1 MLVFRLEAKG
11 KSFSFI
17 RVIQIKKWVSM
28 WSEWVWQSLFW
39 THRVDNI
46 HLYCMKGEGL
56 DGNGTCYLYEFDKN
70 KLQDLNLKEC
80 MAYEQKFKSSILHSQ
95 LSDAV
100 FARMNR

>member
-1 MLVFRLEAKG
+1 
-11 KSFSFI
+11 
-17 RVIQIKKWVSM
+17 
-28 WSEWVWQSLFW
+28 
-39 THRVDNI
+39 
-46 HLYCMKGEGL
+46 MKGEGL

-70 KLQDLNLKEC
+70 KLQDLNFKEC